1 LEDQQM
7 QKNVFPLAMAGL
19 FAVAAHFSVA
29 VAAGENS
36 SDSTA
41 TNQTDTLAPVVV
53 TGTRIPTPPENTSSP
68 VTVISREE
76 IAQTQQRLVADVLRA
91 EPGIDVARTGQP
103 GSQTSVFLRGA
114 NSSQTLVL
122 VDGIRV
128 NSAFN
133 NSFDFSQLAVDN
145 VERVEVLRGPQ
156 STLYGSEALGG
167 VINIV
172 TKRGEGP
179 PTGSLQTEYGSF
191 NTLLTR
197 GSFSAREGKA
207 SVSANASY
215 TSSDG
220 DRINSDYQSINFSG
234 HARYDF
240 SDRFSASLLATYL
253 HSNDGTPGDTF
264 TDDPNDRL
272 KNENYLVGLTL
283 EGGPTKWWNTKLTL
297 SHSHE
302 RGAFDEPAP
311 NPPYFFPD
319 YASRTIAQRNQ
330 IDFQNIFTPADQ
342 HKILAGGTFEES
354 SANFADTY
362 SAFDRTID
370 TRSGYAQYEFSPH
383 PRVTLAAGG
392 RVDDSDAWGT
402 HGTYRFGSR
411 YTVPDT
417 ETILRANV
425 GTGFRA
431 PSIAQLYFPP
441 AGVNS
446 NPNLKPEESFGWD
459 AGFEQPLVKKTLRF
473 GATFFHNDFNQLI
486 NDFPPVNVDRA
497 RTLGVET
504 FATWSP
510 LTNLTFRAAYTWLD
524 ATDLGTGLRLIRR
537 PEHHGSVG
545 LNWKILPSLSAN
557 AGALFVGR
565 RPDSNFDTF
574 PTARVELPAYTKL
587 DLGLRWNVC
596 KNLELYGRAEN
607 LLDQKYED
615 VFGYPA
621 LGRFVAAGV
630 VAKF

>member
-1 LEDQQM
+1 
-7 QKNVFPLAMAGL
+7 MAGL
-19 FAVAAHFSVA
+19 FAVAFHLNA
-29 VAAGENS
+29 VAAEENS
-36 SDSTA
+36 SVSVTSSNESN
-41 TNQTDTLAPVVV
+41 TFAPVIV

-103 GSQTSVFLRGA
+103 GSLTSVFLRGA

-128 NSAFN
+128 NNAFN
-133 NSFDFSQLAVDN
+133 NSFDFSQLSVDN
-145 VERVEVLRGPQ
+145 VERIEVLRGPQ

-179 PTGSLQTEYGSF
+179 PTGSAQVEYGSF
-191 NTLLTR
+191 NTWLTR
-197 GSFSAREGKA
+197 GSFAAREGKA
-207 SVSANASY
+207 SVSADASY
-215 TSSDG
+215 AASDG
-220 DRINSDYQSINFSG
+220 DRINSDYQSVNFFG
-234 HARYDF
+234 RAHYDF

-272 KNENYLVGLTL
+272 RYENYLVGLTL
-283 EGGPTKWWNTKLTL
+283 EGDPTKWWNTKLTL

-311 NPPYFFPD
+311 NPPFFFSD
-319 YASRTIAQRNQ
+319 YASLTIAQRNL

-342 HKILAGGTFEES
+342 HKILVGGTFEDS

-370 TRSGYAQYEFSPH
+370 TRSAYGQYEFSPH
-383 PRVTLAAGG
+383 PRVTLTAGA
-392 RVDDSDAWGT
+392 RVDDSDAYGT

-431 PSIAQLYFPP
+431 PSISQLYFPP
-441 AGVNS
+441 VGVNS
-446 NPNLKPEESFGWD
+446 NPNLRPEESFGWD
-459 AGFEQPLVKKTLRF
+459 VGFEQPLVKKTLRF
-473 GATFFHNDFNQLI
+473 GATFFHNDFDQLI
-486 NDFPPVNVDRA
+486 DNFPPVNVSRA

-504 FATWSP
+504 FASWSP
-510 LTNLTFRAAYTWLD
+510 LTNVTLRTAYTWLD
-524 ATDLGTGLRLIRR
+524 AEDLSADMRLIRR
-537 PEHHGSVG
+537 PEHRGSVG
-545 LNWKILPSLSAN
+545 LNWKIPPSLSAS
-557 AGALFVGR
+557 AEALFVGE
-565 RPDSNFDTF
+565 RPDSNFNAL
-574 PTARVELPAYTKL
+574 PTTRVTLPGYTKL
-587 DLGLRWNVC
+587 GLGLRWNVC

-615 VFGYPA
+615 VFGFPA
-621 LGRFVAAGV
+621 LGRFFAAGV
-630 VAKF
+630 IAKF